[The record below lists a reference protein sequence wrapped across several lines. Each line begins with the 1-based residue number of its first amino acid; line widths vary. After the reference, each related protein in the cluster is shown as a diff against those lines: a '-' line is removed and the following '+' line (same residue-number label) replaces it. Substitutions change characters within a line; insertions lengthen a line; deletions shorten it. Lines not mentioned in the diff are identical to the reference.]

1 MQLTLFLLLIS
12 LTTSI
17 PPLAQNPSTDPTQP
31 PPQPPAQSTKPPAP
45 PDPCPNAKSQLDL
58 NDCYG
63 NLYQSADAQLN
74 ATYNNI
80 VGFVK
85 KNLLLA
91 QHDDNAALITH
102 NETSLNKLLAAQRAW
117 LAYRDANC
125 DSIKFQY
132 EGGSIQPMI
141 WSQCMA
147 DATQQRITTLTTA
160 YDLGN

>member
-1 MQLTLFLLLIS
+1 M
-12 LTTSI
+12 
-17 PPLAQNPSTDPTQP
+17 
-31 PPQPPAQSTKPPAP
+31 
-45 PDPCPNAKSQLDL
+45 DL

-91 QHDDNAALITH
+91 QHDNNAALIAH

-147 DATQQRITTLTTA
+147 ETTQQRIATLTTA
-160 YDLGN
+160 YDISN